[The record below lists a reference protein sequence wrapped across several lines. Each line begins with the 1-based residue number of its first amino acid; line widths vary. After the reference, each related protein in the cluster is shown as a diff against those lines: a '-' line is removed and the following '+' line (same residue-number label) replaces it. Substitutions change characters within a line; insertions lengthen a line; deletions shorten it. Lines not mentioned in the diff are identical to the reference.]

1 VKPQIP
7 IIKLQRNPKLQFD
20 AIGLWSFALLWVLG
34 FGIWCLLT
42 SSVYATAPKLNSTTP
57 AGAQR
62 GTEVEVKLNG
72 SRLEDAQEVVFYGS
86 GIQCTKLDTKTNSVK
101 AHFKIAKDCRLGEHQ
116 FRVRTASGVSDL
128 RTFWVGALPEIAE
141 KEPNN
146 ELPKAQSIPLNNTIT
161 GTAGGEDVDYYQV
174 PLKKGERLSMEIEA
188 IRLGRTLLDSYIA
201 IQDTSSNIL
210 AWVDDTALLMQ
221 DGALTFIS
229 PKDDIY
235 VLQVRE
241 TSYGGAGDTPYRLHV
256 GTFPR
261 PTAVYPP
268 GGKAGEE
275 LEVRFVGDAAGE
287 FKQKVKLPSEPNEK
301 FGLFCEQ
308 NGQIAPSPN
317 WVRVSSFPNVLE
329 SEPNNKREQAT
340 SSYTDLPVAM
350 NGILS
355 KAGDEDWFKFTAKK
369 GQALE
374 LAVYARRL
382 RTPVDS
388 VLALYDS
395 KGNSVA
401 SNDDSAGADSMVKF
415 NVPVDGEYFVRVSDH
430 LKQGGPDYVYRVEI
444 TTSQQ
449 PSVTLNIPQV
459 ARNDSQ
465 SRQFIAVPRG
475 NRFATVIA
483 AKRNNFSG
491 DLVFSMEGLPSGVRM
506 DAEPMIGKIDQMP
519 IVFEVGPDAAIAG
532 KLLEL
537 SARPADTNSTVRSSF
552 RHNVEMIDGPNNTF
566 YYHTSAH
573 KLYVA
578 VVESVPFKVSI
589 SEPKVPLV
597 QGGSMDLKINV
608 ERDAGFDEPVNVKMM
623 WNPPGVGSQPD
634 ITIPKG
640 AAEGTYQLNATA
652 SAEPRKWKIAVIASA
667 TVKGGQVYVSSQL
680 SPLEIGEPY
689 VVGKI
694 ETVAAS
700 PGETPKLVCKLDQKK
715 PFEGKATLKLMG
727 LPEKVTAPEV
737 QISSQDKEAVFELKV
752 DPKCPFGSHKN
763 LFCAADIK
771 ANSQSIPHNIGAGGI
786 LRVVPPKN
794 KGEAKVAS
802 TAGAKPK

>member
-1 VKPQIP
+1 MKPVVP
-7 IIKLQRNPKLQFD
+7 
-20 AIGLWSFALLWVLG
+20 GLLLATVSLFVALAV
-34 FGIWCLLT
+34 F
-42 SSVYATAPKLNSTTP
+42 ATAPKLNSTTP
-57 AGAQR
+57 VGAQR
-62 GTEVEVKLNG
+62 GTDVEVKLNG
-72 SRLEDAQEVVFYGS
+72 SRLDDAQEVVFYGP

-128 RTFWVGALPEIAE
+128 RTFWVGALPEVAE

-174 PLKKGERLSMEIEA
+174 PLKKGERLSVEIEA
-188 IRLGRTLLDSYIA
+188 IRLGRALLDSYIA
-201 IQDTSSNIL
+201 IQDTSSNVL
-210 AWVDDTALLMQ
+210 AWMDDTALLMQ
-221 DGALTFIS
+221 DAALTFIP
-229 PKDDIY
+229 PKDGIY

-241 TSYGGAGDTPYRLHV
+241 TSYGGAADTPYRLHV

-261 PTAVYPP
+261 PTAVYPA

-287 FKQKVKLPSEPNEK
+287 FKQKVKLPAEANEK
-301 FGLFCEQ
+301 FGVFCEQ

-317 WVRVSSFPNVLE
+317 WVRVSPFPNVLE

-340 SSYTDLPVAM
+340 SAYTDLPIAM

-355 KAGDEDWFKFTAKK
+355 KPGDVDWFKFAAKK
-369 GQALE
+369 GQSLE

-388 VLALYDS
+388 VLAVYDA

-401 SNDDSAGADSMVKF
+401 SNDDSAGADSAVKF
-415 NVPVDGEYFVRVSDH
+415 SVSADGEYFLSVSDH

-444 TTSQQ
+444 TTPQ
-449 PSVTLNIPQV
+449 PTVTLNIPQV

-465 SRQFIAVPRG
+465 NRQFIAVPKG
-475 NRFATVIA
+475 NRFATLIT
-483 AKRNNFSG
+483 AKRNNVSG
-491 DLVFSMEGLPSGVRM
+491 DLAFSIDALPSGIRM

-519 IVFEVGPDAAIAG
+519 IVFEAAGDAAIGG

-537 SARPADTNSTVRSSF
+537 MARPTDTNNTARSSF
-552 RHNVEMIDGPNNTF
+552 RHNLEMIDGPNNTF
-566 YYHTSAH
+566 YYHTHAD

-578 VVESVPFKVSI
+578 VIDSAPFKVSI
-589 SEPKVPLV
+589 AEPKVPLV

-608 ERDAGFDEPVNVKMM
+608 ERDAGFDEPINVKMM
-623 WNPPGVGSQPD
+623 WNPPGIGSQPD
-634 ITIPKG
+634 ISISKG
-640 AAEGTYQLNATA
+640 ANEGTYQLNATA
-652 SAEPRKWKIAVIASA
+652 GAEQRKWKIAVIASA
-667 TVKGGQVYVSSQL
+667 TVKGGQVHVSSQL
-680 SPLEIGEPY
+680 AALEIGEPY

-694 ETVAAS
+694 ETLAAS
-700 PGETPKLVCKLDQKK
+700 PGDTPKLVCKLDQKK

-727 LPEKVTAPEV
+727 LPDKVAAPEV
-737 QISSQDKEAVFELKV
+737 QITSQDKEAVFELKV

-763 LFCAADIK
+763 LFCAAEIK
-771 ANSQSIPHNIGAGGI
+771 ANSQSIPHSIGQGGI
-786 LRVVPPKN
+786 LRVVPTKN
-794 KGEAKVAS
+794 KGETKVAA
-802 TAGAKPK
+802 AGNKPK